1 MSLSKEEKLEI
12 IDSHIKNIVKNR
24 YVFNLMIIQE
34 NSLDNPNEETLNSL
48 NLQVQDTFKK
58 EESLQQEKENLINE
72 Q

>member
-34 NSLDNPNEETLNSL
+34 NSLENPNQETLDSL